1 MSANRRHNLA
11 NIKEKLK
18 ERVDNMQVSPTGP
31 NRVELNPV
39 ILRWA
44 RERRNLSIERVAEH
58 VRKSMEEIESWER
71 GTRIPTVNQARE
83 LAQFYERPFLDFLMK
98 EIPTVYEPVSIPDF
112 RRQVSAEHDLSR
124 IEIKEILTWIES
136 MRENA
141 IGLFEETDEQIPEIP
156 TALLAELSESPQT
169 AAQRI
174 RQAIGLNWETQNSMP
189 SGTEYKFP
197 KVLRELFEKSGIL
210 TLRNTRLSEFGIRG
224 LSIAELPLP
233 TIVITSEASTAQ
245 AFSLAHELGHIAVR
259 ASGVSGFQ
267 LADPRNSSLEK
278 WCDRF
283 AAEFLLPLNLIIFY
297 FGDVP
302 ARPRDSV
309 TDKLL
314 ELTAKKFKVS
324 PEVLLIH
331 LVYLKYVHRKY
342 YWDIKRPQFA
352 ADAANFRMY
361 GRATYYASRYRSSS
375 GEMYTGLVL
384 EAWSTGK
391 ITNHNAAEF
400 LGIKKSGHLSD
411 IRKNFYESA

>member
-1 MSANRRHNLA
+1 VA
-11 NIKEKLK
+11 
-18 ERVDNMQVSPTGP
+18 VSPTGP

-44 RERRNLSIERVAEH
+44 RERRNLSIGKVAEH
-58 VRKSMEEIESWER
+58 VHKSVEEIESWEQ
-71 GTRIPTVNQARE
+71 GIKIPTVDQARD
-83 LAQFYERPFLDFLMK
+83 LAKFYERPFLDFLMK
-98 EIPTVYEPVSIPDF
+98 EIPAVYEPVSIPDF
-112 RRQVSAEHDLSR
+112 RRHVSAEQDLSR
-124 IEIKEILTWIES
+124 VEIKEIRTWIES

-141 IGLFEETDEQIPEIP
+141 IGLFEETGEQVPEIP
-156 TALLAELSESPQT
+156 NSLFAELSESPQT

-174 RQAIGLNWETQNSMP
+174 RQAIGLNWEAQSSMP

-197 KVLRELFEKSGIL
+197 MVLRQLFENSGIL
-210 TLRNTRLSEFGIRG
+210 TLRNTQLSAFGIRG

-245 AFSLAHELGHIAVR
+245 AFSLAHELGHIALR

-267 LADPRNSSLEK
+267 LADPRNSPLEK

-302 ARPRDSV
+302 AGPLDSV
-309 TDKLL
+309 TDELL
-314 ELTAKKFKVS
+314 IATAKKFKVS

-331 LVYLKYVHRKY
+331 LVELKYVHPKY
-342 YWDIKRPQFA
+342 YWDIKKPQFV
-352 ADAANFRMY
+352 ADAANFQMY
-361 GRATYYASRYRSSS
+361 GRAPYYASRYRSSS